1 MMMIERMARATLEAL
16 EREAVYAQAVDG
28 DLSKCMVDGGLFDM
42 RTVMRAALTALLEP
56 SEGMVA
62 SVITEP
68 THLYDDGS
76 RGVEYQRGMKNAVM
90 IERAVLAS
98 RFREM
103 IQAAL
108 DEKEGV

>member
-1 MMMIERMARATLEAL
+1 M
-16 EREAVYAQAVDG
+16 REVEQEWLGHA
-28 DLSKCMVDGGLFDM
+28 
-42 RTVMRAALTALLEP
+42 RAALTALLEP